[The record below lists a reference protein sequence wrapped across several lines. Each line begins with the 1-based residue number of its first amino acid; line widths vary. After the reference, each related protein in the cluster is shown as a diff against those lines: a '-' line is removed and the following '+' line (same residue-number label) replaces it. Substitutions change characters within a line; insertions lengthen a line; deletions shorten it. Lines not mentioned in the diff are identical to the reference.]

1 MEFCKHGVPRGVC
14 TLGEKDCN
22 LTPPWHELSDEDVT
36 DLLNFWN
43 ISDIEIEPFI
53 TMVANKVKEKNNG

>member
-1 MEFCKHGVPRGVC
+1 MPIVEENGKYIWRK
-14 TLGEKDCN
+14 GERN
-22 LTPPWHELSDEDVT
+22 FPNQWHELSDEDVT

-53 TMVANKVKEKNNG
+53 TMVANKVKEKNNGI

>member
-1 MEFCKHGVPRGVC
+1 MPIVEEKGKYLWRK
-14 TLGEKDCN
+14 GEHNFLKE
-22 LTPPWHELSDEDVT
+22 WQGLSDEDVT

-53 TMVANKVKEKNNG
+53 TMVANKVKEKNNGI